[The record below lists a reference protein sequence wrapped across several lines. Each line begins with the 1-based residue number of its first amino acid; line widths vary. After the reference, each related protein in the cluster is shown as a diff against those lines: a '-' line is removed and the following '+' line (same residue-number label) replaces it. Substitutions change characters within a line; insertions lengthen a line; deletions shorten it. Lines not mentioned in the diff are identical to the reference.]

1 MAITSAKI
9 TSVLSA
15 VDATAA
21 FAAVA
26 LNVPLAEKFVPL
38 DMVTV
43 YEPAF
48 SNGTTTSAETS
59 PLRLALGAG
68 LGRAEADPIVSVDTV
83 PRELNPVPTIVI
95 VSSTAASAGVITIVG
110 LGVEKSVELPVILP
124 TVADMIWKV

>member
-1 MAITSAKI
+1 LAITSAKI

-15 VDATAA
+15 VDATVA

-26 LNVPLAEKFVPL
+26 LNVALAEKFVPF

-48 SNGTTTSAETS
+48 SNGTTTVAVTS

-68 LGRAEADPIVSVDTV
+68 LGRAEADPMFSVDTV
-83 PRELNPVPTIVI
+83 PRELNPVPVMVI
-95 VSSTAASAGVITIVG
+95 VSSTAASAGLITIIG
-110 LGVEKSVELPVILP
+110 FGVEKSVELPVILP
-124 TVADMIWKV
+124 TVAEMI